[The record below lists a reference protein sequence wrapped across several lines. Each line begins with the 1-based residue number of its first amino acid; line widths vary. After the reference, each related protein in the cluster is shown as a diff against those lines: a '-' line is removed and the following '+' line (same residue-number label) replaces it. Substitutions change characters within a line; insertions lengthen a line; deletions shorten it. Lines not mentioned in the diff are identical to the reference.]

1 MAQPGSGQGG
11 LLLEYFT
18 VAAVLMRGRRDNL
31 GIMLPDGGTG
41 LITQL
46 LPFGKI
52 PVPGFP
58 LGQDVTVI
66 QCYVIPDLRW
76 GFIAPRYQHTQPWLQ
91 TPPFGFRY
99 ISRDLKIH

>member
-1 MAQPGSGQGG
+1 M
-11 LLLEYFT
+11 EYFT
-18 VAAVLMRGRRDNL
+18 VAVVLMRGKRDDL
-31 GIMLPDGGTG
+31 GIMLPDGGTV

-52 PVPGFP
+52 QVPGFP
-58 LGQDVTVI
+58 LDVTVI
-66 QCYVIPDLRW
+66 QYHVTPDLQW